1 VAEKRDKSD
10 GIRGTVYLYPPLER
24 ASHQDNAISLG
35 PAAREQCTVQRY
47 QKSPQVASRLTATY
61 ICDARPELMEQRW
74 LIWERWEIIV
84 TLTEE
89 LALAEKRIPVAGI
102 LGRIL

>member
-1 VAEKRDKSD
+1 
-10 GIRGTVYLYPPLER
+10 
-24 ASHQDNAISLG
+24 
-35 PAAREQCTVQRY
+35 
-47 QKSPQVASRLTATY
+47 
-61 ICDARPELMEQRW
+61 MEQRW